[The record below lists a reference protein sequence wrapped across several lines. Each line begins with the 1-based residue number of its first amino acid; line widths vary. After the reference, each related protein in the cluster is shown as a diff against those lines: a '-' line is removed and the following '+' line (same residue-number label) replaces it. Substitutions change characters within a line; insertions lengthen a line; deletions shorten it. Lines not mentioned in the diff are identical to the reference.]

1 MEKENHS
8 RNNDVEAKQYTGEDR
23 PNEGNT
29 KEQNQEGKG
38 NTGVIERRQ
47 TSLGK

>member
-1 MEKENHS
+1 MEKENHG
-8 RNNDVEAKQYTGEDR
+8 RNNDVEAKQYTREDR
-23 PNEGNT
+23 SNEGNT
-29 KEQNQEGKG
+29 KEQNQEEKG